1 METLI
6 SWLNKKFYRLSL
18 SYKIHIPII
27 FFILAGLTFV
37 VLNSMAS
44 LQEIEQNIHD
54 EIADSMSLY
63 LDEKMRA
70 KKNVCLTNALNIAQ
84 NIHTIQALQQNRRD
98 EVLPAMRSLMETYQ
112 QYTEFKN
119 IKIHI
124 HTADVKSFLRV
135 WKPDTYGDDLKS
147 FRHTINHVAET
158 KEPIV
163 AIETGRAGL
172 TLRGVAPVV
181 YGEKYLGSVEF
192 MQGFESIV
200 KNVQKDIHSS
210 VIFFMDGRMLDT
222 LFDDNQE
229 RIGHYLLSQKAS
241 ETDMQLFNELKAYD
255 LKELAN
261 RDYFVGEHYFTVT
274 KSLKDFRG
282 NTVGYQV
289 TGKPIAMVERNIK
302 EARKGLMTQIIIM
315 ALVDLIVIVV
325 LIMVLHYAVFKPIM
339 RLRGN
344 LGSFFRFINRE
355 SKKIEL
361 TEISGGDE
369 IGEMAKRIHDN
380 IKKAEKKIQVDH
392 EFEDEVRRMLGEL
405 SKGNFLVNSEKEFE
419 GAQAEMVDSLSEVAA
434 NLRHNL
440 DGVNFVIDAAVSGR
454 LDKRIATDQLEGDF
468 KMISEALNQI
478 LQTFSS
484 IFTEF
489 DHVLSEIRRGHLEK
503 RITSNYKGQYAAIKD
518 SVNETASEIDRLF
531 SAFSE
536 QVGKMTEGDM
546 SGRLEGDFQGVF
558 SNLKEALNETTQRL
572 EEILSGIQEG
582 FESFGFR
589 IKEISETSSSLS
601 QSAHK
606 QASSIEQAS
615 VAIRE
620 IAASINQNAKNAKE
634 TDKIAMG
641 AAKKAQEGG
650 QAVSQ
655 TMETMQ
661 TIAGKIS
668 LIEDIAYQTNLLALN
683 AAIEAARAGEHGKGF
698 AVVAVEVRKLAERS
712 QQAAAEIGTI
722 TKESVGISEKAAQ
735 MLEEIVP
742 SIQKTA
748 NLVQEIAAVSEEQD
762 TGIVQIDEVMVEL
775 DRITQAN
782 ASASEEL
789 ASSARQMEE
798 RADDLKGTMSFFQQK
813 R

>member
-1 METLI
+1 MEKLI
-6 SWLNKKFYRLSL
+6 NWLDNRFYHLSL

-27 FFILAGLTFV
+27 FFIFGGLVFV

-44 LQEIEQNIHD
+44 LNEIEHNIHD
-54 EIADSMSLY
+54 EIADSMNLY
-63 LDEKMRA
+63 LDEKLRA

-84 NIHTIQALQQNRRD
+84 NIHTIQALQENRRD
-98 EVLPAMRSLMETYQ
+98 EVLPAMRSLMATYQ

-119 IKIHI
+119 VKIHL
-124 HTADVKSFLRV
+124 HTADVKSFLRI
-135 WKPDTYGDDLKS
+135 WKPDKHGDDLKG

-181 YGEKYLGSVEF
+181 YGDKYLGSVEF
-192 MQGFESIV
+192 MQGFDSV
-200 KNVQKDIHSS
+200 VQHAQKDIDSS
-210 VIFFMDGRMLDT
+210 VIFFMDSRMLDT
-222 LFDDNQE
+222 LFDDSQE
-229 RIGHYLLSQKAS
+229 NIGPFLLSQQVS
-241 ETDMQLFNELKAYD
+241 ETDMQLFTELKSYD
-255 LKELAN
+255 LQELAA
-261 RDYFVGEHYFTVT
+261 RKYSVGENYFIVT
-274 KSLKDFRG
+274 KPLEDFRG
-282 NTVGYQV
+282 NTVGYEV
-289 TGKPIAMVERNIK
+289 TGKPISVVERNIK

-315 ALVDLIVIVV
+315 AMVDLIVIVILV
-325 LIMVLHYAVFKPIM
+325 MVLHYAVFKPIM
-339 RLRGN
+339 RLRRN
-344 LGSFFRFINRE
+344 LGSFFKFISKE
-355 SKKIEL
+355 SKTVEL
-361 TEISGGDE
+361 VEISGGDE
-369 IGEMAKRIHDN
+369 IGDMAARIHDN
-380 IKKAEKKIQVDH
+380 IKKAEKKIQIDQ
-392 EFEDEVRRMLGEL
+392 EFEAEVQRMLEEL
-405 SKGNFLVNSEKEFE
+405 SCGHFLVISEKEFA
-419 GAQAEMVDSLSEVAA
+419 GTQKEMTDALGEVAA
-434 NLRHNL
+434 GLRHSL
-440 DGVNFVIDAAVSGR
+440 ESVNFVIDAAVSGQ

-468 KMISEALNQI
+468 KIISEALNKI
-478 LQTFSS
+478 LQTFRS
-484 IFTEF
+484 IFAEF
-489 DHVLSEIRRGHLEK
+489 DHVLKEISSGHLET
-503 RITSNYKGQYAAIKD
+503 RITSNYLGQYAVIKD
-518 SVNETASEIDRLF
+518 SINSAASEIDRLF

-536 QVGKMTEGDM
+536 QVEKMAEGDM
-546 SGRLEGDFQGVF
+546 SGRLEGDFEGVF
-558 SNLKEALNETTQRL
+558 ADLQEGLNHTTQKL
-572 EEILSGIQEG
+572 EEILSGIQES
-582 FESFGFR
+582 FQSFGYR

-615 VAIRE
+615 AAIRE
-620 IAASINQNAKNAKE
+620 IAASISQNAKNAKE
-634 TDKIAMG
+634 TDKIAME

-735 MLEEIVP
+735 MLEEIIP

-762 TGIVQIDEVMVEL
+762 TGIGQIDEVMVEL

-789 ASSARQMEE
+789 ASSARQMED
-798 RADDLKGTMSFFQQK
+798 RAEDLKETMKFF
-813 R
+813 RIR